1 MADTL
6 SQTGCSGCG
15 CVNCDFFLAIL
26 NLYLYLCSR
35 IVKQKYHVEK
45 QTDIHKKNSVC
56 AIP

>member
-26 NLYLYLCSR
+26 NLYFYLCSR
-35 IVKQKYHVEK
+35 NVKQKYHVEK
-45 QTDIHKKNSVC
+45 I
-56 AIP
+56 